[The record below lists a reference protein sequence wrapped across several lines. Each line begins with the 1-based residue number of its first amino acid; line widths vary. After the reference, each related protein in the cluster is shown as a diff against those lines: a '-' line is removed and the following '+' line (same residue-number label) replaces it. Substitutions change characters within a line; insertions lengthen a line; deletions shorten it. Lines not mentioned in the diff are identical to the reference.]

1 MHSLL
6 HSHLHHVRGTGQS
19 IAAHVGGQ
27 LVSRDPSP
35 DAIAAPHHDHVA
47 DTGKLF
53 NMSDPAAEYSHGL
66 TGVNQGMNFLFTHV
80 LIASFCGLLL
90 ATLLYRWWHMLHS
103 HFRHILSLGRDADQR
118 YWMYNHSKI
127 WPWLKKH
134 LLFAPL
140 FRNRHNREFHISE
153 AVTVGTLPSRFHSV
167 LIVLYL
173 ASNIAYTLAIDWNNP
188 LAPAVAEMRGRT
200 GVLAMLNLI
209 PTVLFALRNNPLIP
223 ILGVS
228 YDTFNLLHR
237 WCARVM
243 VIESIIHSVMWG
255 INSWDTADDQNKG
268 SQQLLLL
275 LQTSR
280 SYAWGMVAT
289 CLFTFMF
296 FSSVGAMRHA
306 FYETFLNSHRIM
318 ALMGIVGV
326 YIHLSA
332 AKLYEILPWV
342 QLCLALWVAE
352 IAWRIWRILYQ
363 NWSRKRGLTKVTV
376 EYSSAEACRVTFE
389 LSRPWKWT
397 PGCHVHAYIPALAL
411 WSSHPFS
418 VAWAENRS
426 RAAPMDIEMEK
437 LAPAEAILANGI
449 STRPFARESNYY
461 RRSGIPQTTVNAA
474 EAKAEAT
481 TTTTLPRSSDVT
493 HLSLI
498 VRARTGMTRKML
510 DKIMKQQN
518 KSYTTWGLIEGPYG
532 GHHSLS
538 SYGTVILFAG
548 GVGITHCVGYV
559 HHLLQQ
565 YQEGTCATRKI
576 LLVWSVPNTD
586 SLEWIREWMDVIL
599 RMEGRR
605 DILRIQLFVSKP
617 RHRLEVVSGTGSVQ
631 MFPGR
636 CTPQT
641 IMDKEIPERIG
652 SVGVTVCGPG
662 SFADSVRAA
671 CRSVMD
677 EVSLDFIEEAF
688 TY

>member
-6 HSHLHHVRGTGQS
+6 SHLHYARGLVGQPV
-19 IAAHVGGQ
+19 AAHVGGIIA
-27 LVSRDPSP
+27 RDSLPE
-35 DAIAAPHHDHVA
+35 AIAASPPYIVQ
-47 DTGKLF
+47 DTGAQL
-53 NMSDPAAEYSHGL
+53 NMTAAATAYDHGL
-66 TGVNQGMNFLFTHV
+66 AGVNQGMNFLFIHV

-103 HFRHILSLGRDADQR
+103 HFRHISSMGRDADQR
-118 YWMYNHSKI
+118 YWMYNHNGV
-127 WPWLKKH
+127 WPWLKKN
-134 LLFAPL
+134 LLYAPL
-140 FRNRHNREFHISE
+140 FRNRHNREFRLTE
-153 AVTVGTLPSRFHSV
+153 VVTVGTLPSRFHSV
-167 LIVLYL
+167 LLVLYL
-173 ASNIAYTLAIDWNNP
+173 ASNIAYTLAIDWN
-188 LAPAVAEMRGRT
+188 LKFSPAVAEMRGRT
-200 GVLAMLNLI
+200 GVLAALNLI

-243 VIESIIHSVMWG
+243 ILEAIIHSLTWG
-255 INSWDTADDQNKG
+255 VNAAASGGLEQVLV
-268 SQQLLLL
+268 S

-280 SYAWGMVAT
+280 SYSWGMVGS
-289 CLFTFMF
+289 CIFTFMF
-296 FSSVGAMRHA
+296 FSSVGPVRHA
-306 FYETFLNSHRIM
+306 LYETFLNSHRLF
-318 ALMGIVGV
+318 ALMGIIGV
-326 YIHLSA
+326 YIHLDA
-332 AKLYEILPWV
+332 ANLPMLPWV
-342 QLCLALWVAE
+342 QLCLAFWVAE
-352 IAWRIWRILYQ
+352 IVWRISRILYH

-426 RAAPMDIEMEK
+426 RAAPMEIEMEK
-437 LAPAEAILANGI
+437 LAPAEAILVNDV
-449 STRPFARESNYY
+449 SVRPFAHGRNHHRKSV
-461 RRSGIPQTTVNAA
+461 SPQTFINAA
-474 EAKAEAT
+474 DKTPQQEAT
-481 TTTTLPRSSDVT
+481 NNAQPRASDVT

-498 VRARTGMTRKML
+498 VRARTGMTRRML
-510 DKIMKQQN
+510 NKILQQQT
-518 KSYTTWGLIEGPYG
+518 KSYTTWGFIEGPYG
-532 GHHSLS
+532 GHHSMS
-538 SYGTVILFAG
+538 SYGTIILFAG

-565 YQEGTCATRKI
+565 YQAGTCCTRKI

-586 SLEWIREWMDVIL
+586 SLEWIREWMDIIL

-605 DILRIQLFVSKP
+605 DVLRIQLFVSKP
-617 RHRLEVVSGTGSVQ
+617 RHRNEVISSTGSVQ

-636 CTPQT
+636 CSPQT
-641 IMDKEIPERIG
+641 ILDKEIPERIG

-662 SFADSVRAA
+662 AFADSVRAA

-677 EVSLDFIEEAF
+677 EVSLDFIEESF